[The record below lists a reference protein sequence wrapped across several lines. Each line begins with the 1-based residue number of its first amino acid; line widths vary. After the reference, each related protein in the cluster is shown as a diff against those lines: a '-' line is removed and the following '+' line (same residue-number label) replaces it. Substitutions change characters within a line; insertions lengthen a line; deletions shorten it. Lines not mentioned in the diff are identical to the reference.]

1 VPAGDE
7 RRELD
12 SRDPPMNFYDDCDTS
27 VSDSALARVLARPAA
42 APRLIALAEL
52 AVFGEPLLDE
62 VVDGRMERIQATQLL
77 TLELGKRCINTRNS
91 RRHWRSFEDM
101 PTCPTSGY
109 KVREVR
115 IKPKFFL
122 RMTRATHLATRRKI
136 GDVVAACYALFMTRI
151 VAVANQKG
159 GVGKTTTAINVAAS
173 IASRGYRV
181 LLVDF
186 DPQGNASSG
195 VGYPRDK
202 VELTVYDA
210 LVGDV
215 RLEDV
220 IRPTDITTLF
230 VAPATTD
237 LVGAEIELI
246 GAESRERFLA
256 NALAPVAAQY
266 DYVILDCPPSLGILT
281 LNALVAADGVL
292 VPMQAEYFAL
302 EGLSALT
309 ATIEKVRAAY
319 NPHLKIDGVLFTMFD
334 GRMNLATQ
342 VRAEVT
348 KYFGDSVLETT
359 IPRNVRLS
367 EAPSHGK
374 PVLLYDLRCP
384 GTKSYLAV
392 ADEFLDR
399 TLIVGASKG
408 DSVA

>member
-1 VPAGDE
+1 
-7 RRELD
+7 
-12 SRDPPMNFYDDCDTS
+12 
-27 VSDSALARVLARPAA
+27 
-42 APRLIALAEL
+42 
-52 AVFGEPLLDE
+52 
-62 VVDGRMERIQATQLL
+62 
-77 TLELGKRCINTRNS
+77 
-91 RRHWRSFEDM
+91 
-101 PTCPTSGY
+101 
-109 KVREVR
+109 
-115 IKPKFFL
+115 
-122 RMTRATHLATRRKI
+122 
-136 GDVVAACYALFMTRI
+136 MTRI

-159 GVGKTTTAINVAAS
+159 GVGKTTTAINLAAS

-215 RLEDV
+215 GLEDV

-246 GAESRERFLA
+246 GAEQRERFLA
-256 NALAPVAAQY
+256 NALAPVVANY
-266 DYVILDCPPSLGILT
+266 DYVVVDCPPSLGILT
-281 LNALVAADGVL
+281 LNALVAADGVV

-309 ATIEKVRAAY
+309 ATIEKVKAAY
-319 NPHLKIDGVLFTMFD
+319 NPHLQIDGVLFTMFD
-334 GRMNLATQ
+334 GRMNLANQ
-342 VRAEVT
+342 VRDEVS
-348 KYFGDSVLETT
+348 KFFGNSVLETT
-359 IPRNVRLS
+359 VPRNVRLS

-374 PVLLYDLRCP
+374 PVMLYDLRCP

-392 ADEFLDR
+392 ADELIAR
-399 TLIVGASKG
+399 TQPKQVEAQAVVRGA
-408 DSVA
+408 